1 MKMGVSRAE
10 AQTTAAVQSGDRV
23 LIQRFTNFT
32 AQNNVWVPLE
42 STVDE
47 IAAFALGGTMVQAV
61 GKVTMVGGTA
71 TVAVPAITAG
81 SVVLLTEANAAPNS
95 LGYVITPGT
104 GFVIHSSSG
113 ADTSSVSYLV
123 LS

>member
-10 AQTTAAVQSGDRV
+10 AQTTAAVQTGDRV

-47 IAAFALGGTMVQAV
+47 IAAFALGGVAVQAV
-61 GKVTMVGGTA
+61 GTATLVGGTIA
-71 TVAVPAITAG
+71 VAVPAITAG
-81 SVVLLTEANAAPNS
+81 SVVLLTPADATPNA

-104 GFVIHSSSG
+104 GFAIHSSSG
-113 ADTSSVSYLV
+113 ADTSNVSYLV